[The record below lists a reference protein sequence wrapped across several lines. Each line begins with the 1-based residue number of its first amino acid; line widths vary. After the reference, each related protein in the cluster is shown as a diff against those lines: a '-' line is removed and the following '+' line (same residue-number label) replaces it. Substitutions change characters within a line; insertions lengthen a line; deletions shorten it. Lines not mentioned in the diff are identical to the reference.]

1 MAYRA
6 RRALEDR
13 VLIERLADGERPR
26 MIAAAIGISL
36 STVRRRL
43 SRYVRASGCETPEQA
58 VARHTAEKIKRAL
71 PIALHLQVDLAVMGK
86 KR

>member
-6 RRALEDR
+6 RRAVEDR

-26 MIAAAIGISL
+26 TIAAEIGVSL

-43 SRYVRASGCETPEQA
+43 SRYVRASGFQTPEQA
-58 VARHTAEKIKRAL
+58 VAVHTAEKIKRAL
-71 PIALHLQVDLAVMGK
+71 PMALQSQVDLVMGK